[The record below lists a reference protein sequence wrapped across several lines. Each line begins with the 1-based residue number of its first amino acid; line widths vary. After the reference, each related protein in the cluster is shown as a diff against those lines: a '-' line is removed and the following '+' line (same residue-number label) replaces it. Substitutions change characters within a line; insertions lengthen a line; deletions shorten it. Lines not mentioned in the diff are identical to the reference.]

1 MTNFMAMDRYVTMRK
16 IIIIKANF
24 SKIKN
29 KEKGFWLIKETTT
42 DMKDSLEKMRKMG
55 KVFIDLAIEAMK
67 GSSQTINSMDKEN

>member
-42 DMKDSLEKMRKMG
+42 DMKDSLEKMKKMG
-55 KVFIDLAIEAMK
+55 KVSIDLAIEAMK

>member
-1 MTNFMAMDRYVTMRK
+1 MAMDRYVTMRK

>member
-1 MTNFMAMDRYVTMRK
+1 MAMDRYVTMRK

-29 KEKGFWLIKETTT
+29 KEKGFWLIKKTIT
-42 DMKDSLEKMRKMG
+42 DMKDSLEKMKKMG
-55 KVFIDLAIEAMK
+55 KVSIDLAIEAMK